1 MAEEVSGRQREG
13 QAVGQGEAE
22 VAVEAA
28 VAEVVVETG
37 VAEAAVAAEVSRA
50 PLTPRTRLTS
60 LSGGEGCRPPSG
72 HQLLPPTP
80 RHPPAPMEHG
90 YQIRQPVS
98 FLLIYHLRV
107 RAVNR

>member
-1 MAEEVSGRQREG
+1 MAEEVSGRLREG

-37 VAEAAVAAEVSRA
+37 VAGAAVAAEVSRA
-50 PLTPRTRLTS
+50 PLIPRIPLTS
-60 LSGGEGCRPPSG
+60 RLGAEGYRLPSG
-72 HQLLPPTP
+72 HLPPPPTP

-107 RAVNR
+107 RAVDR